1 MSFLLF
7 QASVAV
13 YLLSFAAYLVFFL
26 TQKANV
32 RRIARAIFIGAFL
45 VHTVS
50 IIARAVET
58 GHTPITSHFETVSFF
73 AWAIGCCYLSFRW
86 RYTVKN
92 LGVFVSGFV
101 LLLIVIASCASR
113 AAMPLTAAL
122 QSWWLPVHASIT
134 LFADAFL
141 ALACI
146 GGIMYLLQEREL
158 KKKRFGLFY
167 TRLPSLEM
175 LDNLN
180 HHCLSIGFPLF
191 TLGLVTGSLWAK
203 QAWGAY
209 WQWDPKET
217 WSLITWF
224 LYAAAVHQRF
234 TVGWRGRRVALLS
247 ILGFAS
253 VLFTLWGVSFLLKGV
268 HTYVS

>member
-7 QASVAV
+7 QGSVAIYV
-13 YLLSFAAYLVFFL
+13 CSVAAYFVFFL
-26 TQKANV
+26 TQKTGL
-32 RRIARAIFIGAFL
+32 RRIGRAILTVAFLLHTGNIIARAI
-45 VHTVS
+45 
-50 IIARAVET
+50 ET
-58 GHTPITSHFETVSFF
+58 GHTPITSHHETVTFF
-73 AWAIGCCYLSFRW
+73 AWSVACCYLSFRW

-92 LGVFVSGFV
+92 LGIFVSVFVLV
-101 LLLIVIASCASR
+101 LMLIAAFSSR
-113 AAMPLTAAL
+113 GTIPLPPAL

-134 LFADAFL
+134 LFADGFL

-146 GGIMYLLQEREL
+146 GGIMYLLQEREI

-167 TRLPSLEM
+167 SRLPSLEA
-175 LDNLN
+175 LDKLN

-191 TLGLVTGSLWAK
+191 TLGLITGSLWAK

-209 WQWDPKET
+209 WHWDPKET

-234 TVGWRGRRVALLS
+234 TVGWRGRRVAILS
-247 ILGFAS
+247 IIAFLS
-253 VLFTLWGVSFLLKGV
+253 VLFTLWGVSFLLQGI
-268 HTYVS
+268 HTYVA